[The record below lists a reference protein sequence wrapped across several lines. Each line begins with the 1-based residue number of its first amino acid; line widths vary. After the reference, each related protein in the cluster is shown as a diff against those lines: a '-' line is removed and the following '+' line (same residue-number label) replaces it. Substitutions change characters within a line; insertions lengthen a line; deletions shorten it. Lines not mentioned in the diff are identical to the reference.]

1 LVVGHT
7 DFQPP
12 TTPPIQIKEG
22 DNIIAMPSTSHNI
35 EKLLQRVDWS
45 SENAQRDVRLI
56 LRKCNKSL
64 DKRIATTTFQEKEI
78 AVQRARIAALKPS
91 GRPRINFDPNK
102 AFSDIQD
109 LITHRDRA
117 ELNTWKLNNQPAEE
131 NRPNKKRK
139 AYRRT
144 GVF

>member
-1 LVVGHT
+1 
-7 DFQPP
+7 
-12 TTPPIQIKEG
+12 
-22 DNIIAMPSTSHNI
+22 MPSTSHNI
-35 EKLLQRVDWS
+35 EKLLQRVDWL

-64 DKRIATTTFQEKEI
+64 DKRIAATTFQEKEI

-91 GRPRINFDPNK
+91 GRSRINFDPNK
-102 AFSDIQD
+102 AFPDIQD